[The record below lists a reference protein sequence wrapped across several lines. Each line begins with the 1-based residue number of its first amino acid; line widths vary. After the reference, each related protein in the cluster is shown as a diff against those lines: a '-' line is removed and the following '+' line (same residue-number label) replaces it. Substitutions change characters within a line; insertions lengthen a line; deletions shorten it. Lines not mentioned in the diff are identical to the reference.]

1 MQPDNCP
8 VDHPVGYPTDYP
20 TDPAHLWRHFFR
32 ITQTPR
38 PSRQEAAVRQY
49 VIDQAEQGG
58 HAWRMDEEGNL
69 AVSVAASAGLEHR
82 ETVLIQNHL
91 DMVTVKTADKD
102 HDFSRDPLHLVV
114 EDGWLRADRTTL
126 GADNGV
132 GCAAALALMTD
143 PAVAHP
149 PLELLFTVDEETG
162 LGGALRL
169 DPALLTGTRMLNLDT
184 EEWQELYVGCTGG
197 GGWQF
202 TRNFVTETPAIDEQ
216 HWTLAIS
223 GLAGGHSG
231 IQIHEQ
237 LGNAIKLLGQCLQ
250 GIEGVRIA
258 SVDVGVAH
266 NVIPREGSISFVC
279 SQPVAAQVAARVEEI
294 RRQALG
300 YLPVADA
307 QLAFELQAADL
318 KANGH
323 QEAELVEV
331 LSAADSAE
339 ILDLL
344 AVYPHGVQAY
354 NLALGAELVDL
365 SINLA
370 LARLQRG
377 AFFMESSF
385 RFFNDEQSLPLQ
397 QSVMALAR
405 AYQLSVQQVVGY
417 PGWQPDMKSPL
428 LAQARALHEKMF
440 GVAPAVKAIHAGL
453 ECGILKGK
461 KPDLDILSFG
471 PTIRGA
477 HSPTERLQIDT
488 VKPFWQFLTALLAQ
502 M

>member
-1 MQPDNCP
+1 
-8 VDHPVGYPTDYP
+8 
-20 TDPAHLWRHFFR
+20 
-32 ITQTPR
+32 
-38 PSRQEAAVRQY
+38 
-49 VIDQAEQGG
+49 
-58 HAWRMDEEGNL
+58 MDEEGNL
-69 AVSVAASAGLEHR
+69 AVAVAATAGLEHR

-102 HDFSRDPLHLVV
+102 HDFSRDPLNLVV

-149 PLELLFTVDEETG
+149 PLVLLFTVDEETG

-202 TRNFVTETPAIDEQ
+202 TRNFPTETPAADEQ

-237 LGNAIKLLGQCLQ
+237 LGNALKLLGQCLQ

-258 SVDVGVAH
+258 SLNVGVAH

-279 SQPVAAQVAARVEEI
+279 SQPVAAQVAARVKEV

-307 QLAFELQAADL
+307 QLAFVLQPALFDS
-318 KANGH
+318 
-323 QEAELVEV
+323 V
-331 LSAADSAE
+331 LSTADSATL
-339 ILDLL
+339 LDLL
-344 AVYPHGVQAY
+344 AIYPHGVQAY

-377 AFFMESSF
+377 EFFMESSY
-385 RFFNDEQSLPLQ
+385 RFFNAEQSLPLQ

-405 AYQLSVQQVVGY
+405 AYQLSVRQVVGY
-417 PGWQPDMKSPL
+417 PGWQPDMHSPL

-461 KPDLDILSFG
+461 KPELDILSFG